1 MCGKRYVN
9 RMNITA
15 IITCFVLIAVF
26 VFGSVQF
33 AFAYECDN
41 KYIVEILNDYKSKLN
56 NNSDDCYYVFR
67 KRKTYSNTQDKD
79 YLLLFDINVNNYDL
93 CSLKYNDD
101 NYEMVVFL
109 YKLKSENTWHK
120 TGNSSINYLF
130 LGSHPSDKTYWTA
143 DVSSMPD
150 CLSFIH
156 SSFDLSLNFP
166 IYLYDD
172 SSIYSMSESELNNIM
187 LNADSLELFNK
198 DYIGTHPV
206 EYDSSIEIPLM
217 AQCQVNGDKFLFNC
231 KQSEPHD
238 DYKLQISASVSLTP
252 VYSNL
257 TSKRYADTQQIYTS
271 SKNEIGKYDN
281 FGTTFNVSFSSADLL
296 NGLDISRSALGFKEF
311 YNGYN
316 ILLPYKESV
325 LSKIYFY
332 ARNVSGVKCSNWVK
346 VTYDLITETSTYEEV
361 ESVAGSDVP
370 SDTKKDSSESYPDNY
385 IYNDNEPAQDS
396 NSGGIIGYIKSGLG
410 LVGNNSIIALIG
422 NTFSFLPKELTTL
435 LLFGGALL
443 VAVGIIKVVT
453 R

>member
-1 MCGKRYVN
+1 MCDKRRVN
-9 RMNITA
+9 KLNIIA
-15 IITCFVLIAVF
+15 IITCFILIFIF
-26 VFGSVQF
+26 VFGCVDF
-33 AFAYECDN
+33 AKADLSSNVSSGSLIIQIKRENYMQE
-41 KYIVEILNDYKSKLN
+41 YIWTPSGEGEFCGVANTSSPCIASLVSLKSFNLNE
-56 NNSDDCYYVFR
+56 
-67 KRKTYSNTQDKD
+67 TSNVYRYDGDKD
-79 YLLLFDINVNNYDL
+79 SHSTN
-93 CSLKYNDD
+93 SLSSYYAD
-101 NYEMVVFL
+101 NL
-109 YKLKSENTWHK
+109 YRMS
-120 TGNSSINYLF
+120 TG
-130 LGSHPSDKTYWTA
+130 
-143 DVSSMPD
+143 SM
-150 CLSFIH
+150 
-156 SSFDLSLNFP
+156 
-166 IYLYDD
+166 YD
-172 SSIYSMSESELNNIM
+172 SSIKEFIVSGNFLIFATDKDAYNYLTTGVINNLVYDNRPI
-187 LNADSLELFNK
+187 
-198 DYIGTHPV
+198 
-206 EYDSSIEIPLM
+206 EYDSNIEIPLM

-257 TSKRYADTQQIYTS
+257 TSKQYADTQQIYTS
-271 SKNEIGKYDN
+271 SKNEIGKYNN
-281 FGTTFNVSFSSADLL
+281 FDTTFNVSFTSTDLL
-296 NGLDISRSALGFKEF
+296 NGLDTSRSALGFKEF

-370 SDTKKDSSESYPDNY
+370 SDTKKDSSESYPDDY

>member
-1 MCGKRYVN
+1 MCDKGHVN
-9 RMNITA
+9 KMNIIA
-15 IITCFVLIAVF
+15 IITCFSLIFIF

-33 AFAYECDN
+33 AFAANAEYTVAEIVDSCDVAHGAYVGYVFVNDNRTVSNIMAVSSSTGKMCAYFYQTDTQTILCLASDKPFEGVQYSKYQKYRKFSCTTAN
-41 KYIVEILNDYKSKLN
+41 KYGIYGCYSVGSKVDISDFQTQFLTFSSEEDAN
-56 NNSDDCYYVFR
+56 N
-67 KRKTYSNTQDKD
+67 
-79 YLLLFDINVNNYDL
+79 YLTDGIVNN
-93 CSLKYNDD
+93 
-101 NYEMVVFL
+101 
-109 YKLKSENTWHK
+109 
-120 TGNSSINYLF
+120 
-130 LGSHPSDKTYWTA
+130 
-143 DVSSMPD
+143 
-150 CLSFIH
+150 
-156 SSFDLSLNFP
+156 P
-166 IYLYDD
+166 IYDNR
-172 SSIYSMSESELNNIM
+172 S
-187 LNADSLELFNK
+187 
-198 DYIGTHPV
+198 V

-217 AQCQVNGDKFLFNC
+217 AQCQVNCDKFLFNC

-257 TSKRYADTQQIYTS
+257 TSKQYADTQQIYTS
-271 SKNEIGKYDN
+271 SKSEIGKYDN
-281 FGTTFNVSFSSADLL
+281 FDTTFNVSFSSTDLL
-296 NGLDISRSALGFKEF
+296 NGLDTSRSALGFKEF

-346 VTYDLITETSTYEEV
+346 VTYDLITETSSYEEV

-370 SDTKKDSSESYPDNY
+370 SDTKKDSSEYYPDDY
-385 IYNDNEPAQDS
+385 IYNDNEPTQDS
-396 NSGGIIGYIKSGLG
+396 NSSGIIGYIKSGLG